1 LAFHLANRRPQLLL
15 LLGLLGLCGLG
26 TAGLADGST
35 KPAMTIIME
44 RGELLENQTTSL
56 TVWIENPTDARMTDI
71 HFSYAGPKFL
81 QIGTFAPDNKTC
93 AVVSKDIDF
102 GAIEPGSALQPPR
115 RLCLQAGSPIDERD
129 ESLGFSVAYTLVKDG
144 KATSGFVVAEKKLS
158 VGLFGTESI
167 GGVSLRL
174 AAYVIPGLLFM
185 MILRLG
191 GFPWSEQ
198 LGGTEVATLSV
209 LVSVFLFVVAGF
221 IPHIPFAF
229 TGIGSS
235 VSTDSFLTLCA
246 MAVAVSLV
254 MVLIY
259 RALKACAERR
269 RKALLVDVVDNDAT
283 VFRKALRGAT
293 ADLRPVTVVTR
304 NQERFVGSLMAPT
317 SSGGVAL
324 VGWFELRLAEAD
336 PRRQQFEPLI
346 AGNRLS
352 EALDLA
358 DQQQPAIVPQLRNAV
373 RTLAD
378 DGTLATTGNNVR
390 RFLRRDVLESAPGDV
405 PELED
410 QKPLMLGTP

>member
-1 LAFHLANRRPQLLL
+1 MNISHADRDDGTAVPRQKQLDGGAQVNEVVTSQPTAVLWWWTTVTCGARVGQRNNRGAGTLAFHLANRRPQLLL

-191 GFPWSEQ
+191 GF
-198 LGGTEVATLSV
+198 
-209 LVSVFLFVVAGF
+209 
-221 IPHIPFAF
+221 
-229 TGIGSS
+229 
-235 VSTDSFLTLCA
+235 
-246 MAVAVSLV
+246 
-254 MVLIY
+254 
-259 RALKACAERR
+259 
-269 RKALLVDVVDNDAT
+269 
-283 VFRKALRGAT
+283 
-293 ADLRPVTVVTR
+293 
-304 NQERFVGSLMAPT
+304 
-317 SSGGVAL
+317 
-324 VGWFELRLAEAD
+324 
-336 PRRQQFEPLI
+336 
-346 AGNRLS
+346 
-352 EALDLA
+352 
-358 DQQQPAIVPQLRNAV
+358 
-373 RTLAD
+373 
-378 DGTLATTGNNVR
+378 
-390 RFLRRDVLESAPGDV
+390 
-405 PELED
+405 
-410 QKPLMLGTP
+410 